1 MNAREFASNGEM
13 WTMALALE
21 MALYEAVSAHFESKP
36 IVILD
41 DVFAQLDEA
50 RRGQILDFAMRQ
62 DQVLITVAAASDI
75 PRMELGAFTRTR
87 M

>member
-1 MNAREFASNGEM
+1 MRRFPHI
-13 WTMALALE
+13 LK
-21 MALYEAVSAHFESKP
+21 SKP

-62 DQVLITVAAASDI
+62 DQVLMSPS
-75 PRMELGAFTRTR
+75 PRQAIFRAWMLGAFTRTR